1 MTSYRSKPFAAAKK
15 CPRKKTALNSTAR
28 RRLKNI
34 NNIAKINQIT
44 AQNAIQSFYG
54 HAIRNNKGN
63 VKKVSKEIWAIL
75 HHYSSTIEK
84 PMHSNCLTGNLSV
97 AIKKR

>member
-1 MTSYRSKPFAAAKK
+1 MVTNLRPLIREYKGKNTEGGKGLSGKG
-15 CPRKKTALNSTAR
+15 
-28 RRLKNI
+28 RLTI
-34 NNIAKINQIT
+34 SRIDV
-44 AQNAIQSFYG
+44 IQSFYG

-97 AIKKR
+97 AIKKRYRKWYK